1 MLTNLADLVLI
12 YATNKAFNFY
22 VQRLSAIMGQS
33 IAVVGAGICGMFTGL
48 ALSRRGFSVTLFERD
63 VPPPEGDADQAF
75 FNWQRR
81 GAAQFRHPHAFLGL
95 MCNLLEQNYPDLLQE
110 LLHAGARKVGFEDM
124 VPGHLQSQY
133 TPEPGDEQLWVLMC
147 RRATIETV
155 LRRYVEREKTLT
167 IANTTYVTD
176 VLIEEQ
182 GKPGCKALVTKGLE
196 LTDRQDANKKS
207 QHFADL
213 IIDATGRAGKFNKW
227 LSNKGAKV
235 TEERDDAEIV
245 YYTRHYALK
254 VGVEEPKRDSDN
266 PSAGDLGYLKYG
278 VFPGDNGNFALIICL
293 HNEEHELREAVK
305 DPVLFDAICE
315 SIPGVKPWVAKT
327 HADATTAPFGI
338 GQIHAVWR
346 DYVHE
351 DAPQLLNFFAVGDA
365 ASRTN
370 PLYGRGCSTG
380 TLHAHIL
387 ADVLAEQSDPWQ
399 RALAFKQRTEAEIR
413 PIFDASLTEDKR
425 GIRRANATRKGVAV
439 DKATSIKKWFTLA
452 FGDALVAAARYQLH
466 VHRGIMRTVNL
477 VEKPGAFLK
486 DPKVRNTIFRYMLRG
501 RKRNAQARI
510 QAGLSRAEMLGMVS
524 HLSRQKAKQPLAASS
539 SDNTLGEQPLAQQA

>member
-1 MLTNLADLVLI
+1 
-12 YATNKAFNFY
+12 
-22 VQRLSAIMGQS
+22 
-33 IAVVGAGICGMFTGL
+33 MFTGL

-63 VPPPEGDADQAF
+63 VPPPEGDAEQAF
-75 FNWQRR
+75 FSWQRR

-110 LLHAGARKVGFEDM
+110 LLDAGARKVGFEDM

-133 TPEPGDEQLWVLMC
+133 TPQPGDEQLWVLMC

-176 VLIEEQ
+176 VLVEEQ
-182 GKPGCKALVTKGLE
+182 GEHGSNALVTKGLE

-227 LSNKGAKV
+227 LSSKGAKV

-254 VGVEEPKRDSDN
+254 PGVEEPKRDSDN

-278 VFPGDNGNFALIICL
+278 VFPGDNGNFALIICI
-293 HNEEHELREAVK
+293 HNEEHQLREAVK
-305 DPVLFDAICE
+305 DPILFDAICE
-315 SIPGVKPWVAKT
+315 SIPGVKPWVEKE

-346 DYVHE
+346 DYVHK
-351 DAPQLLNFFAVGDA
+351 DGPQLLNFFAVGDA

-387 ADVLAEQSDPWQ
+387 ADVLAENDDPWQ

-425 GIRRANATRKGVAV
+425 GIRRANATREGVAL
-439 DKATSIKKWFTLA
+439 DKATTIKKWFTLA

-477 VEKPGAFLK
+477 VEKPGDFLK
-486 DPKVRNTIFRYMLRG
+486 DRKIRNTIFRYMLRG

-510 QAGLSRAEMLGMVS
+510 QAGLARPEMLGMIS
-524 HLSRQKAKQPLAASS
+524 HLSRQQAKQPWASS
-539 SDNTLGEQPLAQQA
+539 GNSQPLRKAALTQQA

>member
-1 MLTNLADLVLI
+1 MN
-12 YATNKAFNFY
+12 
-22 VQRLSAIMGQS
+22 QS

-63 VPPPEGDADQAF
+63 VPPPEGDAEQAF

-95 MCNLLEQNYPDLLQE
+95 MCNLLEKNYPDLLQE
-110 LLHAGARKVGFEDM
+110 LLTAGARKVGFEDM
-124 VPGHLQSQY
+124 LPGHMLSQY
-133 TPEPGDEQLWVLMC
+133 QPEPNDDQLWVLMC

-155 LRRYVEREKTLT
+155 LRRYVEREATLT

-176 VLIEEQ
+176 VLVEEKDAQ
-182 GKPGCKALVTKGLE
+182 PANTLTTIGLE

-207 QHFADL
+207 QHLADI
-213 IIDATGRAGKFNKW
+213 IIDATGRAGKFNSW
-227 LSNKGAKV
+227 LCAKGAKV

-245 YYTRHYALK
+245 YYTRHYRLK
-254 VGVEEPKRDSDN
+254 PGVEEPKRDSDN

-278 VFPGDNGNFALIICL
+278 VFPGDNGHFALIICI
-293 HNEEHELREAVK
+293 HNDELELRQAVK
-305 DPVLFDAICE
+305 EPGLFDAICN
-315 SIPGVKPWVAKT
+315 SIPGVKPWISKDN
-327 HADATTAPFGI
+327 ADATTDPFGI

-346 DYVHE
+346 DYVHN
-351 DAPQLLNFFAVGDA
+351 DGPKLLNFFAVGDA

-387 ADVLAEQSDPWQ
+387 ADVLAANEDPWQ
-399 RALAFKQRTEAEIR
+399 RALAFKQRTEAEIS

-425 GIRRANATRKGVAV
+425 GIRRANATRKGEAL
-439 DKATSIKKWFTLA
+439 DKAKSLKKWFTLA

-477 VEKPGAFLK
+477 VEKPGEFLK
-486 DPKVRNTIFRYMLRG
+486 DPKIRNTIFRYMLRG
-501 RKRNAQARI
+501 RKRNAKARI
-510 QAGLSRAEMLGMVS
+510 QAGLERQEMLSMIS
-524 HLSRQKAKQPLAASS
+524 HLTRQNAKAPLPAGEIMNRTDDAI
-539 SDNTLGEQPLAQQA
+539 DEQPLSLNA

>member
-1 MLTNLADLVLI
+1 M
-12 YATNKAFNFY
+12 
-22 VQRLSAIMGQS
+22 SQS

-63 VPPPEGDADQAF
+63 VPPPKGDAEQAF
-75 FNWQRR
+75 FSWQRR

-95 MCNLLEQNYPDLLQE
+95 MCNLLEQNYPDLLHE
-110 LLHAGARKVGFEDM
+110 LLDAGARKVGFEDM

-176 VLIEEQ
+176 VLLEEQ
-182 GKPGCKALVTKGLE
+182 GEHAGKVLVTKGLE

-227 LSNKGAKV
+227 LGAKGAKI

-254 VGVEEPKRDSDN
+254 PGVEEPKRDSDN

-278 VFPGDNGNFALIICL
+278 VFPGDNGNFALIICI

-305 DPVLFDAICE
+305 DPILFDAICD
-315 SIPGVKPWVAKT
+315 SIPGVQPWIAKEN
-327 HADATTAPFGI
+327 ADATTAPFGI

-351 DAPQLLNFFAVGDA
+351 DGPQLLNFFAVGDA

-387 ADVLAEQSDPWQ
+387 ADVLAENDDPWQ
-399 RALAFKQRTEAEIR
+399 RALAFKQRTVAEIR

-425 GIRRANATRKGVAV
+425 GIRRANATRKGVAL

-452 FGDALVAAARYQLH
+452 CGDALVAAARYQLH

-477 VEKPGAFLK
+477 VEKPGDFLK
-486 DPKVRNTIFRYMLRG
+486 DPKIRNTVFRYMLRG

-510 QAGLSRAEMLGMVS
+510 QAGLDRQEMLGMVS
-524 HLSRQKAKQPLAASS
+524 ALSRQKPKQPFAASG
-539 SDNTLGEQPLAQQA
+539 SDNMLGEQPLTQQA